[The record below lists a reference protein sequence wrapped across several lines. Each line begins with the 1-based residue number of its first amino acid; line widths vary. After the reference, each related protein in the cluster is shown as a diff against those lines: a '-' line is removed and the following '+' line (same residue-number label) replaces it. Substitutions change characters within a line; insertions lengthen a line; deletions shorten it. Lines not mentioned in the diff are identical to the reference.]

1 MSLFGSIR
9 IGANALRAN
18 DIALQVVG
26 QNIANANTPSY
37 IREEVI
43 LKPAPTQRVGGLLLG
58 LGVQVEAVIQKIDHF
73 LEERLR
79 GAVSDQGEAETV
91 EQVYAQLEGLI
102 NPLADTSVGSLLTNF
117 FNSIAEVLN
126 QPADRSIRNLVVLQG
141 QRLAQDIQRLADR
154 AQRLR
159 SELNDRVK
167 NMAEDINRLL
177 EEIRVLNVRI
187 SNTEGGQVSKSDAV
201 GLRDQRLAALENL
214 ARLIDI
220 RVIEQPSS
228 GVVVYR
234 GGDYLIYEGAAR
246 KVEVV
251 LEAEHGFTKANIH
264 LSDTDA
270 PLNPNSGQLR
280 GLLDARDQVLGDF
293 LDRLDQFAKTL
304 IFEFNKIHSSG
315 QGLNGY
321 TRLTSQYRVNDLDAP
336 LNDAGLPFTPVNG
349 SFQVMVY
356 NRRTGLTKTTDIKVN
371 LGGLGRPTTLSSLVE
386 AINAQVEGV
395 RAEIN
400 YEKGVTLRT
409 LSADDELAFANDTS
423 GVLAALGLN
432 VFFTGIG
439 ARDISISAEI
449 TRDPAKFAASRGG
462 VGADTL
468 NAIQLSQLIDT
479 PLASRDGASIAVL
492 YNWMVSEATQGSAI
506 AKSVADGARVFE
518 ISLRG
523 QKLSTSGVNLD
534 EEAVRMIAHQRAY
547 QAAAKYIA
555 ALAELF
561 ELLVNL

>member
-462 VGADTL
+462 VGTDTL

>member
-9 IGANALRAN
+9 IGANSLRAN

-43 LKPAPTQRVGGLLLG
+43 LNPAPTQRVGGLLLG
-58 LGVQVEAVIQKIDHF
+58 LGVQVDAVIQKIDSF

-79 GAVSDQGEAETV
+79 GAVSEQGEAETV

-102 NPLADTSVGSLLTNF
+102 NALADVNVGSLMTGF
-117 FNSIAEVLN
+117 FNSISEILN
-126 QPADRSIRNLVVLQG
+126 QPGDRSIRNLVVLQG

-159 SELNDRVK
+159 NELNERVK

-234 GGDYLIYEGAAR
+234 GGDYLVYEGTAR
-246 KVEVV
+246 QVQVA
-251 LEAEHGFTKANIH
+251 LEYSGGFARADIH

-270 PLNPNSGQLR
+270 PLSPNSGQLR
-280 GLLDARDQVLGDF
+280 GLLDARDQVLGAFIDK
-293 LDRLDQFAKTL
+293 LDQFAKTL
-304 IFEFNKIHSSG
+304 IFEFNKVHSSG

-321 TRLTSQYRVNDLDAP
+321 TRLTSQYQVVDLAAP
-336 LNDAGLPFTPVNG
+336 LDDAGLPFTPVNG
-349 SFQVMVY
+349 SFQLLVY
-356 NRRTGLTKTTDIKVN
+356 NRRTGLTKTTEIKVN
-371 LGGLGRPTTLSSLVE
+371 LGGLGRPTTLTSLVE
-386 AINAQVEGV
+386 AINSQVEGV

-400 YEKGVTLRT
+400 YEKKVTLRT
-409 LSADDELAFANDTS
+409 ISAEDELAFANDTS
-423 GVLAALGLN
+423 GLLAALGLN
-432 VFFTGIG
+432 VFFTGIS
-439 ARDISISAEI
+439 ARDIAVSTEV

-462 VGADTL
+462 IGADTV
-468 NAIQLSQLIDT
+468 NAIELSQLIDK
-479 PLASRDGASIAVL
+479 PLASRDGASLAVL
-492 YNWMVSEATQGSAI
+492 YNWLVSEATQGSAI

-561 ELLVNL
+561 ELLVSL

>member
-9 IGANALRAN
+9 IGANSLRAN

-37 IREEVI
+37 IREDVI
-43 LKPAPTQRVGGLLLG
+43 LNPAPTQRVGGLLLG
-58 LGVQVEAVIQKIDHF
+58 LGVQVDAVIQKIDSF

-79 GAVSDQGEAETV
+79 GAVSEQGEAETV

-102 NPLADTSVGSLLTNF
+102 NALADVNVGSLMTGF
-117 FNSIAEVLN
+117 FNSISEILN
-126 QPADRSIRNLVVLQG
+126 QPGDRSIRNLVVLQG

-159 SELNDRVK
+159 NELNARVK
-167 NMAEDINRLL
+167 NMADDINRLL

-201 GLRDQRLAALENL
+201 GLRDQRLAALEKL
-214 ARLIDI
+214 AKLIDI

-234 GGDYLIYEGAAR
+234 GGDYLVYEGTAR
-246 KVEVV
+246 QVQVALQYEGGY
-251 LEAEHGFTKANIH
+251 AKADIH

-270 PLNPNSGQLR
+270 PLSPNSGQLR
-280 GLLDARDQVLGDF
+280 GLLDARDQVLGRFVDQ
-293 LDRLDQFAKTL
+293 LDQFAKTL
-304 IFEFNKIHSSG
+304 IFEFNKVHSSG

-321 TRLTSQYRVNDLDAP
+321 TRLTSQYQVDDLAAP
-336 LNDAGLPFTPVNG
+336 LDDAGLPFAPVNG
-349 SFQVMVY
+349 SFQLLVY
-356 NRRTGLTKTTDIKVN
+356 NRRTGLTKSTEIKVN
-371 LGGLGRPTTLSSLVE
+371 LGGLGRPTTLTSLVD
-386 AINAQVEGV
+386 AINSQVEGV

-400 YEKGVTLRT
+400 YDKRVTLRT
-409 LSADDELAFANDTS
+409 LSAEDELAFANDTS

-432 VFFTGIG
+432 VFFTGTG
-439 ARDISISAEI
+439 ARDIAVSSEV
-449 TRDPAKFAASRGG
+449 TRDPAKFAASRSG
-462 VGADTL
+462 VGADTS
-468 NAIQLSQLIDT
+468 NAVEMSQLIDK
-479 PLASRDGASIAVL
+479 PLASRDGASLAVL
-492 YNWMVSEATQGSAI
+492 YNWLVSEATQGSAI

-561 ELLVNL
+561 ELLVRL

>member
-9 IGANALRAN
+9 IGANSLRAN

-37 IREEVI
+37 IREDVI
-43 LKPAPTQRVGGLLLG
+43 LNPAPTQRVGGLLLG
-58 LGVQVEAVIQKIDHF
+58 LGVQVDAVIQKIDSF

-79 GAVSDQGEAETV
+79 GAVSEQGEAETV

-102 NPLADTSVGSLLTNF
+102 NALADVNVGSLMTGF
-117 FNSIAEVLN
+117 FNSISEILN
-126 QPADRSIRNLVVLQG
+126 QPGDRSIRNLVVLQG

-159 SELNDRVK
+159 NELNARVK
-167 NMAEDINRLL
+167 NMADDINRLL

-201 GLRDQRLAALENL
+201 GLRDQRLAALEKL

-234 GGDYLIYEGAAR
+234 GGDYLVYEGTAR
-246 KVEVV
+246 QVQVALQYEGGY
-251 LEAEHGFTKANIH
+251 AKADIH

-270 PLNPNSGQLR
+270 PLSPNSGQLR
-280 GLLDARDQVLGDF
+280 GLLDARDQVLGRFVDQ
-293 LDRLDQFAKTL
+293 LDQFAKTL
-304 IFEFNKIHSSG
+304 IFEFNKVHSSG

-321 TRLTSQYRVNDLDAP
+321 TRLTSQYQVDDLAAP
-336 LNDAGLPFTPVNG
+336 LDDAGLPFAPVNG
-349 SFQVMVY
+349 SFQLLVY
-356 NRRTGLTKTTDIKVN
+356 NRRTGLTKSTEIKVN
-371 LGGLGRPTTLSSLVE
+371 LGGLGRPTTLTSLVD
-386 AINAQVEGV
+386 AINSQVEGV

-400 YEKGVTLRT
+400 YDKRVTLRT
-409 LSADDELAFANDTS
+409 LSAEDELAFANDTS

-432 VFFTGIG
+432 VFFTGTG
-439 ARDISISAEI
+439 ARDIAVSSEV
-449 TRDPAKFAASRGG
+449 TRDPAKFAASRSG
-462 VGADTL
+462 VGADTS
-468 NAIQLSQLIDT
+468 NAVEMSQLIDK
-479 PLASRDGASIAVL
+479 PLASREGASLAVL
-492 YNWMVSEATQGSAI
+492 YNWLVSEATQGSAI

-561 ELLVNL
+561 ELLVRL

>member
-9 IGANALRAN
+9 IGANSLRAN

-37 IREEVI
+37 IREDVI
-43 LKPAPTQRVGGLLLG
+43 LNPAPTQRVGGLLLG
-58 LGVQVEAVIQKIDHF
+58 LGVQVDAVIQKIDSF

-79 GAVSDQGEAETV
+79 GAVSEQGEAETV

-102 NPLADTSVGSLLTNF
+102 NALADVNVGSLMTGF
-117 FNSIAEVLN
+117 FNSISEILN
-126 QPADRSIRNLVVLQG
+126 QPGDRSIRNLVVLQG

-159 SELNDRVK
+159 NELNDRVK
-167 NMAEDINRLL
+167 NMADDINRLL

-201 GLRDQRLAALENL
+201 GLRDQRLAALEKL

-234 GGDYLIYEGAAR
+234 GGDYLVYEGTAR
-246 KVEVV
+246 QVQVALQYEGGY
-251 LEAEHGFTKANIH
+251 AKADIH

-270 PLNPNSGQLR
+270 PLSPNSGQLR
-280 GLLDARDQVLGDF
+280 GLLDARDQVLGRFVDQ
-293 LDRLDQFAKTL
+293 LDQFAKTL
-304 IFEFNKIHSSG
+304 IFEFNKVHSSG

-321 TRLTSQYRVNDLDAP
+321 TRLTSQYQVDDLAAP
-336 LNDAGLPFTPVNG
+336 LDDAGLPFAPVNG
-349 SFQVMVY
+349 SFQLLVY
-356 NRRTGLTKTTDIKVN
+356 NRRTGLTKSTEIKVN
-371 LGGLGRPTTLSSLVE
+371 LGGLGRPTTLTSLVD
-386 AINAQVEGV
+386 AINSQVEGV

-400 YEKGVTLRT
+400 YDKRVTLRT
-409 LSADDELAFANDTS
+409 LSAEDELAFANDTS

-432 VFFTGIG
+432 VFFTGTG
-439 ARDISISAEI
+439 ARDIAVSSEV
-449 TRDPAKFAASRGG
+449 TRDPAKFAASRSG
-462 VGADTL
+462 VGADTS
-468 NAIQLSQLIDT
+468 NAVEMSQLIDK
-479 PLASRDGASIAVL
+479 PLASRDGASLAVL
-492 YNWMVSEATQGSAI
+492 YNWLVSEATQGSAI

-561 ELLVNL
+561 ELLVRL

>member
-9 IGANALRAN
+9 IGANSLRAN

-37 IREEVI
+37 IREDVI
-43 LKPAPTQRVGGLLLG
+43 LNPAPTQRVGGLLLG
-58 LGVQVEAVIQKIDHF
+58 LGVQVDAVIQKIDSF

-79 GAVSDQGEAETV
+79 GAVSEQGEAETV

-102 NPLADTSVGSLLTNF
+102 NALADVNVGSLMTGF
-117 FNSIAEVLN
+117 FNSISEILN
-126 QPADRSIRNLVVLQG
+126 QPGDRSIRNLVVLQG

-159 SELNDRVK
+159 NELNARVK
-167 NMAEDINRLL
+167 NMADDINRLL

-201 GLRDQRLAALENL
+201 GLRDQRLAALEKL

-234 GGDYLIYEGAAR
+234 GGDYLVYEGTAR
-246 KVEVV
+246 QVQVALQYEGGY
-251 LEAEHGFTKANIH
+251 AKADIH

-270 PLNPNSGQLR
+270 PLSPNSGQLR
-280 GLLDARDQVLGDF
+280 GLLDARDQVLGRFVDQ
-293 LDRLDQFAKTL
+293 LDQFAKTL
-304 IFEFNKIHSSG
+304 IFEFNKVHSSG

-321 TRLTSQYRVNDLDAP
+321 TRLTSQYQVDDLAAP
-336 LNDAGLPFTPVNG
+336 LDDAGLPFAPVNG
-349 SFQVMVY
+349 SFQLLVY
-356 NRRTGLTKTTDIKVN
+356 NRRTGLTKSTEIKVN
-371 LGGLGRPTTLSSLVE
+371 LGGLGRPITLTSLVD
-386 AINAQVEGV
+386 AINSQVEGV

-400 YEKGVTLRT
+400 YDKRVTLRT
-409 LSADDELAFANDTS
+409 LSAEDELAFANDTS

-432 VFFTGIG
+432 VFFTGTG
-439 ARDISISAEI
+439 ARDIAVSSEV
-449 TRDPAKFAASRGG
+449 TRDPAKFAASRSG
-462 VGADTL
+462 VGADTS
-468 NAIQLSQLIDT
+468 NAVEMSQLIDK
-479 PLASRDGASIAVL
+479 PLASRDGASLAVL
-492 YNWMVSEATQGSAI
+492 YNWLVSEATQGSAI

-561 ELLVNL
+561 ELLVSL

>member
-9 IGANALRAN
+9 IGANSLRAN

-37 IREEVI
+37 IREDVI
-43 LKPAPTQRVGGLLLG
+43 LNPAPTQRVGGLLLG
-58 LGVQVEAVIQKIDHF
+58 LGVQVDAVIQKIDSF

-79 GAVSDQGEAETV
+79 GAVSEQGEAETV

-102 NPLADTSVGSLLTNF
+102 NALADVNVGSLMTGF
-117 FNSIAEVLN
+117 FNSISEILN
-126 QPADRSIRNLVVLQG
+126 QPGDRSIRNLVVLQG

-159 SELNDRVK
+159 NELNARVK
-167 NMAEDINRLL
+167 NMADDINRLL

-201 GLRDQRLAALENL
+201 GLRDQRLAALEKL

-234 GGDYLIYEGAAR
+234 GGDYLVYEGTAR
-246 KVEVV
+246 QVQVALQYEGGY
-251 LEAEHGFTKANIH
+251 AKADIH

-270 PLNPNSGQLR
+270 PLSPNSGQLR
-280 GLLDARDQVLGDF
+280 GLLDARDQVLGRFVDQ
-293 LDRLDQFAKTL
+293 LDQFAKTL
-304 IFEFNKIHSSG
+304 IFEFNKVHSSG

-321 TRLTSQYRVNDLDAP
+321 TRLTSQYQVDDLAAP
-336 LNDAGLPFTPVNG
+336 LDDAGLPFAPVNG
-349 SFQVMVY
+349 SFQLLVY
-356 NRRTGLTKTTDIKVN
+356 NRRTGLTKSTEIKVN
-371 LGGLGRPTTLSSLVE
+371 LGGLGRPTTLTSLVD
-386 AINAQVEGV
+386 AINSQVEGV

-400 YEKGVTLRT
+400 YDKRVTLRT
-409 LSADDELAFANDTS
+409 LSAEDELAFANDTS

-432 VFFTGIG
+432 VFFTGTG
-439 ARDISISAEI
+439 ARDIAVSSEV
-449 TRDPAKFAASRGG
+449 TRDPAKFAASRSGI
-462 VGADTL
+462 GADTS
-468 NAIQLSQLIDT
+468 NAVEMSQLIDK
-479 PLASRDGASIAVL
+479 PLASRDGASLAVL
-492 YNWMVSEATQGSAI
+492 YNWLVSEATQGSAI

-561 ELLVNL
+561 ELLVRL

>member
-9 IGANALRAN
+9 IGANSLRAN

-37 IREEVI
+37 IREDVI
-43 LKPAPTQRVGGLLLG
+43 LNPAPTQRVGGLLLG
-58 LGVQVEAVIQKIDHF
+58 LGVQVDAVIQKIDSF

-79 GAVSDQGEAETV
+79 GAVSEQGEAETV

-102 NPLADTSVGSLLTNF
+102 NALADVNVGSLMTGF
-117 FNSIAEVLN
+117 FNSISEILN
-126 QPADRSIRNLVVLQG
+126 QPGDRSIRNLVVLQG

-159 SELNDRVK
+159 NELNDRVK
-167 NMAEDINRLL
+167 NMADDINRLL

-201 GLRDQRLAALENL
+201 GLRDQRLAALEKL

-234 GGDYLIYEGAAR
+234 GGDYLVYEGTAR
-246 KVEVV
+246 QVQVALQYEGGY
-251 LEAEHGFTKANIH
+251 AKADIH

-270 PLNPNSGQLR
+270 PLSPNSGQLR
-280 GLLDARDQVLGDF
+280 GLLDARDQVLGRFVDQ
-293 LDRLDQFAKTL
+293 LDQFAKTL
-304 IFEFNKIHSSG
+304 IFEFNKVHSSG

-321 TRLTSQYRVNDLDAP
+321 TRLTSQYQVDDLAAP
-336 LNDAGLPFTPVNG
+336 LDDAGLPFAPVNG
-349 SFQVMVY
+349 SFQLLVY
-356 NRRTGLTKTTDIKVN
+356 NRRTGLTKSTEIKVN
-371 LGGLGRPTTLSSLVE
+371 LGGLGRPTTLTSLVD
-386 AINAQVEGV
+386 AINSQVEGV

-400 YEKGVTLRT
+400 YDKRVTLRT
-409 LSADDELAFANDTS
+409 LSAEDELAFANDTS

-432 VFFTGIG
+432 VFFTGTG
-439 ARDISISAEI
+439 ARDIAVSSEV
-449 TRDPAKFAASRGG
+449 TRDPAKFAASRSG
-462 VGADTL
+462 VGADTS
-468 NAIQLSQLIDT
+468 NAVEMSQLIDK
-479 PLASRDGASIAVL
+479 PLASRDGASLAVL
-492 YNWMVSEATQGSAI
+492 YNWLVSEATQGSAI

-555 ALAELF
+555 ALSELF
-561 ELLVNL
+561 ELLVSL

>member
-9 IGANALRAN
+9 IGANSLRAN

-43 LKPAPTQRVGGLLLG
+43 LNPAPTQRVGGLLLG
-58 LGVQVEAVIQKIDHF
+58 LGVQVDAVIQKIDSF

-79 GAVSDQGEAETV
+79 GAVSEQGEAETV

-102 NPLADTSVGSLLTNF
+102 NALADVNVGSLMTGF
-117 FNSIAEVLN
+117 FNSISEILN
-126 QPADRSIRNLVVLQG
+126 QPGDRSIRNLVVLQG

-159 SELNDRVK
+159 NELNERVK
-167 NMAEDINRLL
+167 NMAEDINRLM

-234 GGDYLIYEGAAR
+234 GGDYLVYEGTAR
-246 KVEVV
+246 QVQVA
-251 LEAEHGFTKANIH
+251 LEYSGGFARADIH

-270 PLNPNSGQLR
+270 PLSPNSGQFR
-280 GLLDARDQVLGDF
+280 GLLDARDQVLGAFIDK
-293 LDRLDQFAKTL
+293 LDQFAKTL
-304 IFEFNKIHSSG
+304 IFEFNKVHSSG

-321 TRLTSQYRVNDLDAP
+321 TRLTSQYQVVDLAAP
-336 LNDAGLPFTPVNG
+336 LDDAGLPFTPVNG
-349 SFQVMVY
+349 SFQLLVY
-356 NRRTGLTKTTDIKVN
+356 NRRTGLTKTTEIKVN
-371 LGGLGRPTTLSSLVE
+371 LGGLGRPTTLTSLVE
-386 AINAQVEGV
+386 AINSQVEGV

-400 YEKGVTLRT
+400 YEKKVTLRT
-409 LSADDELAFANDTS
+409 ISAEDELAFANDTS
-423 GVLAALGLN
+423 GLLAALGLN
-432 VFFTGIG
+432 VFFTGIS
-439 ARDISISAEI
+439 ARDIAVSTEV

-462 VGADTL
+462 IGADTV
-468 NAIQLSQLIDT
+468 NAIELSQLIDK
-479 PLASRDGASIAVL
+479 PLASRDGASLAVL
-492 YNWMVSEATQGSAI
+492 YNWLVSEATQGSAI

-561 ELLVNL
+561 ELLVSL

>member
-9 IGANALRAN
+9 IGANSLRAN

-37 IREEVI
+37 IREDVI
-43 LKPAPTQRVGGLLLG
+43 LNPAPTQRVGGLLLG
-58 LGVQVEAVIQKIDHF
+58 LGVQVDAVIQKIDSF

-79 GAVSDQGEAETV
+79 GAVSEQGEAETV

-102 NPLADTSVGSLLTNF
+102 NALADVNVGSLMTGF
-117 FNSIAEVLN
+117 FNSISEILN
-126 QPADRSIRNLVVLQG
+126 QPGDRSIRNLVVLQG

-159 SELNDRVK
+159 NELNARVK
-167 NMAEDINRLL
+167 NMADDINRLL

-201 GLRDQRLAALENL
+201 GLRDQRLAALEKL

-234 GGDYLIYEGAAR
+234 GGDYLVYEGTAR
-246 KVEVV
+246 QVQVALQYEGGY
-251 LEAEHGFTKANIH
+251 AKADIH

-270 PLNPNSGQLR
+270 PLSPNSGQLR
-280 GLLDARDQVLGDF
+280 GLLDARDQVLGRFVDQ
-293 LDRLDQFAKTL
+293 LDQFAKTL
-304 IFEFNKIHSSG
+304 IFEFNKVHSSG

-321 TRLTSQYRVNDLDAP
+321 TRLTSQYQVDDLAAP
-336 LNDAGLPFTPVNG
+336 LDDAGLPFAPVNG
-349 SFQVMVY
+349 SFQLLVY
-356 NRRTGLTKTTDIKVN
+356 NRRTGLTKSTEIKVN
-371 LGGLGRPTTLSSLVE
+371 LGGLGRPTTLTSLVD
-386 AINAQVEGV
+386 AINSQVEGV

-400 YEKGVTLRT
+400 YDKRVTLRT
-409 LSADDELAFANDTS
+409 LSAEDELAFANDTS

-432 VFFTGIG
+432 VFFTGTG
-439 ARDISISAEI
+439 ARDIAVSSEV
-449 TRDPAKFAASRGG
+449 TRDPAKFAASRSG
-462 VGADTL
+462 VGADTS
-468 NAIQLSQLIDT
+468 NAVEMSQLIDK
-479 PLASRDGASIAVL
+479 PLASRDGASLAVL
-492 YNWMVSEATQGSAI
+492 YNWLVSEATQGSAI

-561 ELLVNL
+561 ELLVRL

>member
-9 IGANALRAN
+9 IGANSLRAN

-37 IREEVI
+37 IREDVI
-43 LKPAPTQRVGGLLLG
+43 LNPAPTQRVGGLLLG
-58 LGVQVEAVIQKIDHF
+58 LGVQVDAVIQKIDSF

-79 GAVSDQGEAETV
+79 GAVSEQGEAETV

-102 NPLADTSVGSLLTNF
+102 NALADVNVGSLMTGF
-117 FNSIAEVLN
+117 FNSISEILN
-126 QPADRSIRNLVVLQG
+126 QPGDRSIRNLVVLQG

-159 SELNDRVK
+159 NELNARVK
-167 NMAEDINRLL
+167 NMADDINRLL

-201 GLRDQRLAALENL
+201 GLRDQRLAALEKL

-234 GGDYLIYEGAAR
+234 GGDYLVYEGTAR
-246 KVEVV
+246 QVQVALQYEGGY
-251 LEAEHGFTKANIH
+251 AKADIH

-270 PLNPNSGQLR
+270 PLSPNSGQLR
-280 GLLDARDQVLGDF
+280 GLLDARDQVLGRFVDQ
-293 LDRLDQFAKTL
+293 LDQFAKTL
-304 IFEFNKIHSSG
+304 IFEFNKVHSSG

-321 TRLTSQYRVNDLDAP
+321 TRLTSQYQVDDLAAP
-336 LNDAGLPFTPVNG
+336 LDDAGLPFAPVNG
-349 SFQVMVY
+349 SFQLLVY
-356 NRRTGLTKTTDIKVN
+356 NRRTGLTKSTEIKVN
-371 LGGLGRPTTLSSLVE
+371 LGGLGRPTTLTSLVD
-386 AINAQVEGV
+386 AINSQVEGV

-400 YEKGVTLRT
+400 YDKRVTLRT
-409 LSADDELAFANDTS
+409 LSAEDELAFANDTS

-432 VFFTGIG
+432 VFFTGTG
-439 ARDISISAEI
+439 ARDIAVSSEV
-449 TRDPAKFAASRGG
+449 TRDPAKFAASRSGI
-462 VGADTL
+462 GADTS
-468 NAIQLSQLIDT
+468 NAVEMSQLIDK
-479 PLASRDGASIAVL
+479 PLASREGASLAVL
-492 YNWMVSEATQGSAI
+492 YNWLVSEATQGSAI

-561 ELLVNL
+561 ELLVRL